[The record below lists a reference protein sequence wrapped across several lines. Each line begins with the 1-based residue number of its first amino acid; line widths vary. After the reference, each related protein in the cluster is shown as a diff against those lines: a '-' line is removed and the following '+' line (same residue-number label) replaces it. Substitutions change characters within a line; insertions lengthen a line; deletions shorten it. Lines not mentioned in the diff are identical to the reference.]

1 VNVRT
6 FLHRRAIVRVIACAF
21 GSALLCATGCSSTQV
36 PDAPSNSEVIGTIAK
51 PNVSSWN
58 DAKGMKRLD
67 DIWQERMNDSFSSDF
82 AVGPG
87 DVLQVTVPEMEELKG
102 REVRISGDN
111 TIALPVLGSME
122 IGGMTE
128 QQVRD
133 AIRQRLDKYVKDPE
147 VDVFVK
153 EYRSRMV
160 AVEGMVQKP
169 GLYGLTSR
177 SDTVMD
183 MISHAGGMLE
193 NASTRVIFVPAN
205 THSAGKPLVGGPLA
219 ASSPTS
225 LPVRDS
231 SAPST
236 GREMP
241 EHVLTVTAQ
250 ASTFSSHAAPRPSG
264 GQGAAIVINLSA
276 ISHESHLDVPVRPGD
291 VIIVP
296 AAGEV
301 MVKGWV
307 QNPGAYRIVP
317 GMTVLGAVT
326 AAGGEMFSSSA
337 ELLRSSD
344 TGERIEM
351 PVNLSDVQSGKEPDV
366 TVQSGD
372 VVVVEKSAV
381 GAVPYMFY
389 ELFSKFNTGIPIIW

>member
-1 VNVRT
+1 MNLRT
-6 FLHRRAIVRVIACAF
+6 FFHRTAIIRVVACAF
-21 GSALLCATGCSSTQV
+21 GSVLLCAAGCGSTQV
-36 PDAPSNSEVIGTIAK
+36 QDMASNSEVIGTVSK
-51 PNVSSWN
+51 PKVSSWN
-58 DAKGMKRLD
+58 EAKGMKQLD
-67 DIWQERMNDSFSSDF
+67 DVWQERMNDSFSSDF

-87 DVLQVTVPEMEELKG
+87 DVLQVTVPQMDELKA
-102 REVRISGDN
+102 REIRVSGDN
-111 TIALPVLGSME
+111 TIALPVLGS
-122 IGGMTE
+122 IQVGGMTE
-128 QQVRD
+128 QQVRE
-133 AIRQRLDKYVKDPE
+133 AIKERLGKYMRDPE

-153 EYRSRMV
+153 EYQSRMV

-169 GLYGLTSR
+169 GLYGLKSR

-183 MISHAGGMLE
+183 VISRAGGMLE

-205 THSAGKPLVGGPLA
+205 SHDAGRPPVGAPLPPGSP
-219 ASSPTS
+219 ASLS
-225 LPVRDS
+225 VRNSSGSDS
-231 SAPST
+231 

-241 EHVLTVTAQ
+241 EHVLPVSTHAG
-250 ASTFSSHAAPRPSG
+250 TFSDRPLQMPSG
-264 GQGAAIVINLSA
+264 AQGRTIVIDLSA

-296 AAGEV
+296 AAGQV

-307 QNPGAYRIVP
+307 QSPGAYRIVP

-337 ELLRSSD
+337 QLLRSSD
-344 TGERIEM
+344 SGEKIEI
-351 PVNLSDVQSGKEPDV
+351 PVNLSDVQSGREPDV

-381 GAVPYMFY
+381 GAVPYAFY
-389 ELFSKFNTGIPIIW
+389 DSSASSTPGFP